1 MKLFKIALLSSLT
14 CFVANS
20 HAATAVYDDFDAGL
34 GTWMP
39 NTTETTNT
47 HQAAGGNPNGYL
59 ESDNIVVPPP
69 VFHAIGAANTSPN
82 YSGVFADGQWTIS
95 VDLNFIR
102 GDFDDAWLRFRFQ
115 DATANGWHI
124 SLTNV
129 FANSWNSYSVIFDTT
144 WSDAEAMLNGW
155 VKEPDGMLTPT
166 PSFSG
171 LWDDVYTSEVRFV
184 GDPASTLN
192 LVGGIDN
199 YRATYVPVPAAV
211 WLFGSG
217 LLGLMAV
224 ARRKA

>member
-1 MKLFKIALLSSLT
+1 MKLYKIALLSSLA
-14 CFVANS
+14 CFAANS

-59 ESDNIVVPPP
+59 ESDNIGVTPL
-69 VFHAIGAANTSPN
+69 VFHVVGAVNDTAD

-115 DATANGWHI
+115 DSSANGWHI

-129 FANSWNSYSVIFDTT
+129 FDNSWNSSSVSFHTT
-144 WSDAEAMLNGW
+144 WSDAQATLNGW
-155 VKEPDGMLTPT
+155 IKEADGSTAT

-171 LWDDVYTSEVRFV
+171 LWDDVYTSEVRFI
-184 GDPASTLN
+184 GDLASDLN

-199 YRATYVPVPAAV
+199 YRATVVPIPAAV

-217 LLGLMAV
+217 LLGLIAV
-224 ARRKA
+224 ARRKLN

>member
-1 MKLFKIALLSSLT
+1 MKLYKTVLLSSLI
-14 CFVANS
+14 CFAATS
-20 HAATAVYDDFDAGL
+20 HAATGVYDDFDAGL

-59 ESDNIVVPPP
+59 ESDNIGVNPVIFHVV
-69 VFHAIGAANTSPN
+69 GAVNTSPN

-124 SLTNV
+124 PLTNM
-129 FANSWNSYSVIFDTT
+129 FANSWNSHSVTFDTT
-144 WSDAEAMLNGW
+144 WSDAQAMLNGW
-155 VKEPDGMLTPT
+155 VKEADGATAT

-171 LWDDVYTSEVRFV
+171 LWDDVYTSEVRLI
-184 GDPASTLN
+184 GDLASSLN

-211 WLFGSG
+211 WLFSSG
-217 LLGLMAV
+217 LVGLMALV
-224 ARRKA
+224 RRKT